1 MCFNFN
7 PFNVID
13 THEKKEEQKPEEEHS
28 SDGGLLVRDEALK
41 DSQAEVRVESS
52 LPSSDDSKQS
62 DCLGGSVV
70 DQLHAEL
77 PKVVSAEVVSDPG
90 TNQDGSMSKIV
101 EGSNEA
107 NDDANDIRE
116 SRLSS
121 ASNVPNS
128 VKAVVELDKLK
139 KDMKLMEAALHGAAR
154 QAQAKAD
161 AIARLPNENEHLKET
176 KFSFRRVGL
185 TGTCASAVA
194 AATPTTDDRIR
205 FCFSK
210 LNFLWFR
217 IRSIGAL
224 EDLTVLMAP
233 RNKLPV
239 ARCIVA
245 FVLII
250 VVSVA
255 DGNKIDRKVL
265 NVGKELYRETL
276 PLRMGSRLYKL
287 EGLKP
292 SAWYELKISYPA
304 SIPAIFSMVLK
315 RDDSDVELNM
325 HRKLL
330 NTEKLIF
337 KAESSNAN
345 THQGGMY
352 VLVTIEPEGIVAIPG
367 VPEREVILFNIVCD
381 ELLLGIPH
389 KAWLVV
395 IFAVL
400 CLLFAFIVPLY
411 LPSYLLPKE
420 EKTHGSSKHRWKST

>member
-1 MCFNFN
+1 MGI
-7 PFNVID
+7 PSTMRDAWID
-13 THEKKEEQKPEEEHS
+13 NRRRNAIIIASPLEEKR
-28 SDGGLLVRDEALK
+28 VRDARHCTQEG
-41 DSQAEVRVESS
+41 VRA
-52 LPSSDDSKQS
+52 
-62 DCLGGSVV
+62 G
-70 DQLHAEL
+70 AR
-77 PKVVSAEVVSDPG
+77 A
-90 TNQDGSMSKIV
+90 
-101 EGSNEA
+101 
-107 NDDANDIRE
+107 
-116 SRLSS
+116 
-121 ASNVPNS
+121 
-128 VKAVVELDKLK
+128 AV
-139 KDMKLMEAALHGAAR
+139 
-154 QAQAKAD
+154 
-161 AIARLPNENEHLKET
+161 
-176 KFSFRRVGL
+176 
-185 TGTCASAVA
+185 VA
-194 AATPTTDDRIR
+194 AAVSAVPT
-205 FCFSK
+205 
-210 LNFLWFR
+210 
-217 IRSIGAL
+217 
-224 EDLTVLMAP
+224 DLTGLMAP

-239 ARCIVA
+239 AGCIVA

-287 EGLKP
+287 EGLKS

-315 RDDSDVELNM
+315 RDDSDVELNT

-337 KAESSNAN
+337 KAESSDAN

-352 VLVTIEPEGIVAIPG
+352 VLVTVEPEGIVAIPG